1 MFAIYNNGSVGFRS
15 TTDNLYKLKDIE
27 DVQESRFNPDEG
39 FIEYFAKTNNKNNK
53 KPDNNG
59 LESYKKMANIDTS
72 EMVFQVKD
80 IMTKNC
86 IYIDTQSTLQE
97 AYNVLREFK
106 IGQMPV
112 VTFGKKILGMIDKK
126 MILNLLMEDLENP
139 ENILKRKIEDIDLPQ
154 LLTADPITDIRRVAN
169 VMIDFKLHA
178 VPIVGE
184 NDILLGIV
192 SKTDIIK
199 AVSHIPHLQLWS

>member
-1 MFAIYNNGSVGFRS
+1 MFAIYNNGSVDFRS
-15 TTDNLYKLKDIE
+15 NSDSLYELKDVGN
-27 DVQESRFNPDEG
+27 VQATNLNPDEG
-39 FIEYFAKTNNKNNK
+39 FVEYFAKSNNKNNK
-53 KPDNNG
+53 KPDVSG
-59 LESYKKMANIDTS
+59 IDSYKKMANIDTS
-72 EMVFQVKD
+72 EMIFQVKD

-86 IYIDTQSTLQE
+86 IYIDTQSTVQD
-97 AYNVLREFK
+97 AYDVLREFK
-106 IGQMPV
+106 IGQMPI

-126 MILNLLMEDLENP
+126 IILNLLMEDLDNTENV
-139 ENILKRKIEDIDLPQ
+139 LHRKLEDIYLPQ
-154 LLTADPITDIRRVAN
+154 LITADPSTDIRRIAN
-169 VMIDFKLHA
+169 VMIDFKLRA